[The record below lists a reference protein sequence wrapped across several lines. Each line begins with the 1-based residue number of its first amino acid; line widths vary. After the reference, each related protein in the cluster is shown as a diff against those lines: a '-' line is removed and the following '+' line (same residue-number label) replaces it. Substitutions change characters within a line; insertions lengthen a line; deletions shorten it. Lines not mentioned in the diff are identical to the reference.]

1 MTKARDLG
9 SLLGA
14 SSQIDNTKITLDA
27 NEIPN
32 LDAGKI
38 TSGSL
43 GADRIP
49 NLSADKIT
57 SGTLADAR
65 ISASSVS
72 QHATSFDDN
81 KIVNDISTLALRQA
95 SDQNK
100 SAYNTNSSFVD
111 VFQDSTGIDTTTN
124 AQRNNSEYVSSISN
138 QAVFSNDSTN
148 GFGLRIYQNGSLS
161 SGGWTSGY
169 TNDRVS
175 TTAGYDGYAV
185 NKVFDLS
192 SDFAIRVFPVGSTGN
207 IGGHTYMGATGIILT
222 DTTYAGQAN
231 PSSVFLTGATTWGNV
246 SPANLSQVLNST
258 FYNNNNIASINQTDV
273 NQSNSN
279 TSVNV
284 GGSSYLVRGY
294 QNNGSDNFGVQVVY
308 TASTNTLVIGCISNT
323 TSPFTTHSQAKITAT
338 NLPSTGS
345 FILLFGDA
353 SGADQPYY
361 SLSFNGADF
370 TDLNET
376 SYSSVAQVS
385 ATGNFT
391 GTTITA
397 PSSVSSMGAII
408 TYQDNAGTNALN
420 TDMVLELSAD
430 NGSNWS
436 TATLSAL
443 PNFATGI
450 KMAKVNDLAVT
461 AGTQLKYRINFT
473 NQSQGSKEARI
484 RGVALQY

>member
-1 MTKARDLG
+1 MSKARDLSNIISG
-9 SLLGA
+9 GFTA
-14 SSQIDNTKITLDA
+14 DD
-27 NEIPN
+27 IPN
-32 LDAGKI
+32 LDASKI
-38 TSGSL
+38 TTGEIANARV
-43 GADRIP
+43 ADLP
-49 NLSADKIT
+49 ASKIT

-81 KIVNDISTLALRQA
+81 AIVNDISTLALRQA
-95 SDQNK
+95 SDADR
-100 SAYNTNSSFVD
+100 SAYNTNSQFVD

-124 AQRNNSEYVSSISN
+124 IQRSGSEYVSSISN
-138 QAVFSNDSTN
+138 TNVFSNDSTN

-175 TTAGYDGYAV
+175 TTGNYDGYAI

-192 SDFAIRVFPVGSTGN
+192 SDFAIRVFPVNSSGN
-207 IGGHTYMGATGIILT
+207 IGGHEYMSATGIILT

-231 PSSVFLTGATTWGNV
+231 PSNVFLTGSNFAGNV
-246 SPANLSQVLNST
+246 SPANLSTVLHST

-273 NQSNSN
+273 SSSNSN

-284 GGSSYLVRGY
+284 GGSNYLLRAY
-294 QNNGSDNFGVQVVY
+294 QNNASNSYGVEVIY
-308 TASTNTLVIGCISNT
+308 TASTNTLVLGFMSNT
-323 TSPFTTHSQAKITAT
+323 TSPFTLWSPAKITAT

-353 SGADQPYY
+353 TGADQPYY

-376 SYSSVAQVS
+376 SYSSVPQIS

-420 TDMVLELSAD
+420 TDIVLQLSAD
-430 NGSNWS
+430 GGSNYS
-436 TATLSAL
+436 TATLTAL

-461 AGTQLKYRINFT
+461 AGTNLKYKISFA
-473 NQSQGSKEARI
+473 NQASGTKEARI